1 MGHYAITPSD
11 PKLQA
16 MFTLTVHQSLGDG
29 IVTAGVWTV
38 LPILQPRL
46 LPSAVP

>member
-1 MGHYAITPSD
+1 LSD
-11 PKLQA
+11 
-16 MFTLTVHQSLGDG
+16 GYDG

-46 LPSAVP
+46 LPLAAP